1 MAIYRDYFLGLI
13 AFDERSNEGKLSNIV
28 SVYVDSNDISSDADL
43 PDRSGEGSP
52 LAAPAPGPV
61 CLLFTNLFTF
71 KSFGSIMFRTP
82 MGTRAS

>member
-1 MAIYRDYFLGLI
+1 MAIYRDYFIGLI

-28 SVYVDSNDISSDADL
+28 SVYVDSNDISSADL

-61 CLLFTNLFTF
+61 CLLLSQFVYFYINR
-71 KSFGSIMFRTP
+71 INYV
-82 MGTRAS
+82 

>member
-28 SVYVDSNDISSDADL
+28 SVYVDSNDISSADL

-61 CLLFTNLFTF
+61 CLLLTYLFTF
-71 KSFGSIMFRTP
+71 KSIGSIMFRTP
-82 MGTRAS
+82 TGTRAS